1 MSLTTIAPEVMAG
14 MAPDALAELANDAA
28 RQVESRA
35 KSTAEAA
42 LLAGQALSAAK
53 EQIAHGQ
60 WEAWLEENWKFHQSL
75 ARRYMQISKRYSG
88 SVLENRSIRSL
99 LTEMSAVSD
108 DTEAATK
115 TTQPEMYDAP
125 IEVTAR
131 EPEPE
136 RQPSVSVKKPAKP
149 KPVKSFVL
157 EEQLDQDR
165 ETILERAAEYF
176 EHEETEKFLTL
187 LRNLIK
193 QIQSEMLEAKR

>member
-1 MSLTTIAPEVMAG
+1 MSLTTIAPEVIDG
-14 MAPDALAELANDAA
+14 FAPDALAELANDAQ
-28 RQVESRA
+28 RQVEIRA

-42 LLAGQALSAAK
+42 LVAGRALAAAK

-60 WEAWLEENWKFHQSL
+60 WEAWLQENWRFHPSL
-75 ARRYMQISKRYSG
+75 ARRYMQISKRYG
-88 SVLENRSIRSL
+88 CSVLENRSVNAL

-108 DTEAATK
+108 EAEPAAKTK
-115 TTQPEMYDAP
+115 QPELYDAP

-131 EPEPE
+131 EPEPA

-157 EEQLDQDR
+157 EEQLDHDR

-176 EHEETEKFLTL
+176 EHEETERFLTL